1 MAVWKKELRV
11 VPSNDLRRNIN
22 ASFMKIVF
30 LILYPLYRELF
41 KAKFSSGGTLKVS
54 VLWMSGL

>member
-1 MAVWKKELRV
+1 MAVWKKGLRV
-11 VPSNDLRRNIN
+11 VPSNDLRRNIST
-22 ASFMKIVF
+22 SFMKIVF

-41 KAKFSSGGTLKVS
+41 KAKFSSGGTQKVS

>member
-54 VLWMSGL
+54 VL